1 MRLIIFTLVVLLEYI
16 STACGYIVDPGPVVI
31 ASRGLIW
38 PQPKNIVIDDTFSII
53 RPQKFEFN
61 AVKNTCDILN
71 ESFIRYKELIV
82 AEAQRLR
89 KIEVRN
95 ARKSHERINRINYE
109 QWSDD
114 DQFTGFLESLTVNL
128 EKPCEDSPYL
138 GMDESYKFTLNNS
151 EAVLESE
158 SVWGI
163 LRGLES
169 FSQMITPGSDGRSL
183 MINSSRIEDEPRFS
197 HRGLLLD
204 TSRHFIPLE
213 TIKMVLNGMAYNKLN
228 VFHWHIVDDHSFPYE
243 STKFPELSAQ
253 GAYHPTLVY
262 TQNDVAAIIE
272 YARLRGIRVL
282 PEFDTPG
289 HTRSWGVSHPELLTT
304 CYPPYIGKL
313 GPIDPTKPAVY
324 DFLRE
329 LFGEISHVFPEQY
342 FHLGGDE
349 VGFECWSTN
358 PEIVEYMKSK
368 NYTKYEQLE
377 EEFIQKVVDIIDE
390 LKSKSIVWQEVY
402 QNQVRLP
409 QGTVVHVWTGD
420 RKKLMSQITRDGL
433 PVLLSACWYLDHLAT
448 GGDWTKFYSCDP
460 LDFSG
465 TPEQKALV
473 MGGEACMWAEV
484 VDDTNVLQ
492 RIFPRAS
499 AAAERLWSQS
509 SGFQVK
515 ERLEEHACRLRKRN
529 IPAQPPN
536 GPGYCL

>member
-1 MRLIIFTLVVLLEYI
+1 MRLTLIALVLLTWA
-16 STACGYIVDPGPVVI
+16 SHTWSYIVDPGPVVV
-31 ASRGLIW
+31 ASRGLVW
-38 PQPKNIVIDDTFSII
+38 PQPKKITIEDTFSII

-61 AVKNTCDILN
+61 AVKNTCDILH

-89 KIEVRN
+89 KVEMKS
-95 ARKSHERINRINYE
+95 ARRSRERINRINY
-109 QWSDD
+109 DD
-114 DQFTGFLESLTVNL
+114 WLDDEKFTGFLESLTVNL

-138 GMDESYKFTLNNS
+138 GMDESYKFSLKNS

-169 FSQMITPGSDGRSL
+169 FSQMITFASDNRSL
-183 MINSSRIEDEPRFS
+183 RINSSTIEDEPLFS

-204 TSRHFIPLE
+204 TSRHFIALD
-213 TIKMVLNGMAYNKLN
+213 TIKMILNGMEYNKLN

-253 GAYHPTLVY
+253 GAFHPTFVY
-262 TQNDVAAIIE
+262 TQNDVAAVIE
-272 YARLRGIRVL
+272 YARMRGIRVL

-289 HTRSWGVSHPELLTT
+289 HTRSWGVSHPELLTH
-304 CYPPYIGKL
+304 CYPPYQGKL
-313 GPIDPTKPAVY
+313 GPIDPTKAEVY
-324 DFLRE
+324 TFLRE
-329 LFGEISHVFPEQY
+329 LFGEVSDVFPEEY

-358 PEIVEYMKSK
+358 PDIIKYMKSK

-420 RKKLMSQITRDGL
+420 RKRLMSQITRDGL

-448 GGDWTKFYSCDP
+448 GGDWLKFYNCDP
-460 LDFSG
+460 LDFPG

-484 VDDTNVLQ
+484 VDDTNVVQ

-499 AAAERLWSQS
+499 AAAERLWSQEE
-509 SGFQVK
+509 GVLVK
-515 ERLEEHACRLRKRN
+515 ERLEEHSCRLRKRN

-536 GPGYCL
+536 GPGFCV

>member
-1 MRLIIFTLVVLLEYI
+1 MELIVFPLVVFLAFV
-16 STACGYIVDPGPVVI
+16 SCACAYIVDPGPVVI
-31 ASRGLIW
+31 ASQGLVW
-38 PQPKNIVIDDTFSII
+38 PQPKKIAFDETFSVI

-61 AVKNTCDILN
+61 AIRNTCDIL
-71 ESFIRYKELIV
+71 SDSLIRYKELIV
-82 AEAQRLR
+82 AEGQRLR
-89 KIEVRN
+89 KKEMLY
-95 ARKSHERINRINYE
+95 ARKNHGRLNRINYD
-109 QWSDD
+109 QWYED
-114 DQFTGFLESLTVNL
+114 DQFTGFLETVTVNL
-128 EKPCEDSPYL
+128 GKPCEDLPYL

-151 EAVLESE
+151 EAVLQSD

-183 MINSSRIEDEPRFS
+183 RINNSYIEDEPLFS

-204 TSRHFIPLE
+204 TSRHFIPID
-213 TIKMVLNGMAYNKLN
+213 TIKMVLDGMAYNKLN

-243 STKFPELSAQ
+243 STKFPELSAK

-272 YARLRGIRVL
+272 YARVRGIRVL

-289 HTRSWGVSHPELLTT
+289 HTRSWGVSHPELLTM
-304 CYPPYIGKL
+304 CYPPYTDKL
-313 GPIDPTKPAVY
+313 GPINPTKSIVY
-324 DFLRE
+324 DFLKE
-329 LFGEISHVFPEQY
+329 LFGEVSQVFPEQY

-358 PEIVEYMKSK
+358 SEIIDYMKTK

-390 LKSKSIVWQEVY
+390 LKSKSIVWQEVF

-420 RKKLMSQITRDGL
+420 RKQLLSQITRSGL
-433 PVLLSACWYLDHLAT
+433 PVLLSSCWYLDHLST
-448 GGDWTKFYSCDP
+448 GGDWTKFYNCDP
-460 LDFSG
+460 LDFPG
-465 TPEQKALV
+465 TSEQKALV

-484 VDDTNVLQ
+484 VDDTNVVQ

-499 AAAERLWSQS
+499 AAAERLWSHS
-509 SGFQVK
+509 SGYLVK